1 MKIHYL
7 QHVPFEGLGSIEIWA
22 RQHGSAISKTRLFN
36 NEPLPNPGDINWLI
50 VMGGP
55 MNIYEEDKFPWL
67 KREKDFI
74 ARVIKRGG
82 RVLGIC
88 LGAQLIADVLGGRIT
103 ANAEKEIGWWPI
115 IPDPGL
121 SPGLREVFGRELTV
135 IHWHGDTFSLP
146 AGASR
151 LAQSKVCRNQGF
163 VYQERVL
170 ALQFHLETTR
180 ESLEKLIANS
190 ADELIEAPYIQ
201 QPAEMLT
208 DQSRFTMINET
219 MARLLNYMAALKP
232 LHFEML

>member
-22 RQHGSAISKTRLFN
+22 RQQGAAITSTRLFN
-36 NEPLPNPGDINWLI
+36 DEPLPDPGDINWLI

-74 ARVIKRGG
+74 AKVIRQGG

-146 AGASR
+146 AGAAR

-163 VYQERVL
+163 VYQKRVL
-170 ALQFHLETTR
+170 ALQFHLETTPK
-180 ESLEKLIANS
+180 SLEKLIANS

-201 QPAEMLT
+201 QPAEMLA
-208 DQSRFTMINET
+208 DQSRFTMINEAMT
-219 MARLLNYMAALKP
+219 RLLNYMAALPDITIDK
-232 LHFEML
+232 

>member
-1 MKIHYL
+1 MRIHYL
-7 QHVPFEGLGSIEIWA
+7 QHVPFEGLGSIETWA
-22 RQHGSAISKTRLFN
+22 EQQGAVITSTRLFN
-36 NEPLPNPGDINWLI
+36 DEPLPAPEDIDWLI

-67 KREKDFI
+67 IREKVFI
-74 ARVIKRGG
+74 AEVIKRGS

-88 LGAQLIADVLGGRIT
+88 LGAQLIADVLRGRIT

-121 SPGLREVFGRELTV
+121 SPGLREVFGQGLTV

-151 LAQSKVCRNQGF
+151 LAQSEVCRNQGF

-170 ALQFHLETTR
+170 ALQFHLETTK

-190 ADELIEAPYIQ
+190 ADELVEAPYIQ
-201 QPAEMLT
+201 QPAEMLA
-208 DQSRFTMINET
+208 DESRFTVINEA
-219 MARLLNYMAALKP
+219 MARLLNYMAALPDITIDK
-232 LHFEML
+232 

>member
-7 QHVPFEGLGSIEIWA
+7 QHVPFEDLGSIETWA
-22 RQHGSAISKTRLFN
+22 RQQGAAITNTLLFN
-36 NEPLPNPGDINWLI
+36 DEPLPDPEDISWLI
-50 VMGGP
+50 IMGGP

-67 KREKDFI
+67 KREKEFI
-74 ARVIKRGG
+74 AKVIKRGC

-88 LGAQLIADVLGGRIT
+88 LGAQLIADVLGGKIT

-121 SPGLREVFGRELTV
+121 SPGLREVFDQELTV

-146 AGASR
+146 AGAAR
-151 LAQSKVCRNQGF
+151 IAQSEVCRNQGF
-163 VYQERVL
+163 VYQKRVL
-170 ALQFHLETTR
+170 ALQFHLETTK

-208 DQSRFTMINET
+208 DQTRFTMINKA
-219 MARLLNYMAALKP
+219 MVRLLNYMAALPDITIDK
-232 LHFEML
+232 

>member
-7 QHVPFEGLGSIEIWA
+7 QHVPFEGLGSIETWA
-22 RQHGSAISKTRLFN
+22 GQQGAVVTSTRLFN
-36 NEPLPNPGDINWLI
+36 DEPLPAPEDIDWLI

-67 KREKDFI
+67 KREKVFI
-74 ARVIKRGG
+74 AEVIKRGS

-88 LGAQLIADVLGGRIT
+88 LGAQLIADVLRGRIT

-121 SPGLREVFGRELTV
+121 TPGLQEVFGQGLTV

-146 AGASR
+146 AGAAR
-151 LAQSKVCRNQGF
+151 LAQSEVCRNQGF

-170 ALQFHLETTR
+170 ALQFHLETTK

-190 ADELIEAPYIQ
+190 ADELVETSPYIQ
-201 QPAEMLT
+201 QPAEMLA
-208 DQSRFTMINET
+208 DESRFGVINEA
-219 MARLLNYMAALKP
+219 MARLLNYMAALPDITVDK
-232 LHFEML
+232 